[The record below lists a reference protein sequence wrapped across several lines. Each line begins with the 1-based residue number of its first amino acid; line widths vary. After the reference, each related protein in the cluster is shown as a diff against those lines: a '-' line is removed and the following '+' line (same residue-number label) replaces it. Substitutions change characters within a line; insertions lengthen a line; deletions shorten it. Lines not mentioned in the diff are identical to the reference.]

1 MKRAHFGHGTADAG
15 TPGMHI
21 GHGRSYDVLHH
32 VFFGGRRRRV
42 FTRLAA
48 LSGVRPGDEVLDVGC
63 GTGTFTRVMAEAV
76 TSGGTV
82 LGVDRSREVI
92 ARARRLTRFAN
103 CTFSE
108 GIAQSLDAPDA
119 SYDVV
124 VSSLMIHHPPETL
137 RPQAIREMLRVLRP
151 GGRVLIAD
159 FRPPTSRIGRHLIR
173 LVTSPAMQN
182 NPIHLLDPMVREA
195 GFEQARSGD
204 VHPWIRYVQAMKPAS
219 AP

>member
-1 MKRAHFGHGTADAG
+1 M
-15 TPGMHI
+15 
-21 GHGRSYDVLHH
+21 LHH
-32 VFFGGRRRRV
+32 VFFGGRRCRV

-108 GIAQSLDAPDA
+108 GI
-119 SYDVV
+119 
-124 VSSLMIHHPPETL
+124 
-137 RPQAIREMLRVLRP
+137 
-151 GGRVLIAD
+151 
-159 FRPPTSRIGRHLIR
+159 
-173 LVTSPAMQN
+173 
-182 NPIHLLDPMVREA
+182 
-195 GFEQARSGD
+195 
-204 VHPWIRYVQAMKPAS
+204 
-219 AP
+219 